1 MRTPLL
7 VLAVFVMVCGAPMVL
22 GGIVLTTLAATLAAA
37 QPRTS
42 PSACAIAPFHP
53 VTGSAVARRIDTWI
67 VRTVPASP
75 LIGLGQAMVDGAA
88 GSGLDP
94 RLLAAIA
101 LQETRLGTLGAGPA
115 VHNPFGLGP
124 GLVFGS
130 WSSAIALAVHTLEAM
145 HAGGAQTIDGIAAH
159 WAPIGAGNDPTNLN
173 ANWAGGVAAGYVQLG
188 GDAAASVFG
197 PQSTGPSSPVT
208 PCSPTM
214 TPAGGRRAR

>member
-7 VLAVFVMVCGAPMVL
+7 VLAVFAMVCGAPMAV
-22 GGIVLTTLAATLAAA
+22 GGIVLMTLAATFAAA
-37 QPRTS
+37 QPRSS
-42 PSACAIAPFHP
+42 PTACAIAPSHP
-53 VTGSAVARRIDTWI
+53 VTGSTVARRIDTWI
-67 VRTVPASP
+67 ASTVPASP

-130 WSSAIALAVHTLEAM
+130 WTSAISLAVHTLEVM
-145 HAGGAQTIDGIAAH
+145 HAGGAQTIGGIAAH

-188 GDAAASVFG
+188 GNAAASVFG
-197 PQSTGPSSPVT
+197 PQSTGQSSPVT

-214 TPAGGRRAR
+214 TAAASRRAR